1 MNRKNISATLLV
13 FVYIVFVAGRAF
25 RLATGEFSLLVTAGL
40 VLDVIVLLALLLVVG
55 SWARRA
61 GIVAS
66 WIKIALASGVAMFG
80 AIRLLTLDAGGFG
93 YLVLGS
99 LFAAVAFWTI
109 AVLQAIERQSQA
121 ASADGHD
128 PPRR

>member
-1 MNRKNISATLLV
+1 MNRKNISASLLV
-13 FVYIVFVAGRAF
+13 LVYTVFVAGRAF
-25 RLATGEFSLLVTAGL
+25 RLATEDFSLLVAAGL

-61 GIVAS
+61 GIIAS
-66 WIKIALASGVAMFG
+66 WIKIALASGVATFG
-80 AIRLLTLDAGGFG
+80 AIRLATLDTDGFG

-109 AVLQAIERQSQA
+109 SVLQSIERQSKAVA
-121 ASADGHD
+121 ADRRPS
-128 PPRR
+128 PPG

>member
-13 FVYIVFVAGRAF
+13 FVYIVFVVGRAF
-25 RLATGEFSLLVTAGL
+25 RLATGEFSLLVAAGL
-40 VLDVIVLLALLLVVG
+40 VLDAIVLMALLLVVG

-66 WIKIALASGVAMFG
+66 WIKIALASGVATFG
-80 AIRLLTLDAGGFG
+80 AIRLAALDAGGFG
-93 YLVLGS
+93 YIVLGS

-109 AVLQAIERQSQA
+109 SVLQSIERQSTA
-121 ASADGHD
+121 ADADD
-128 PPRR
+128 PGPPAR